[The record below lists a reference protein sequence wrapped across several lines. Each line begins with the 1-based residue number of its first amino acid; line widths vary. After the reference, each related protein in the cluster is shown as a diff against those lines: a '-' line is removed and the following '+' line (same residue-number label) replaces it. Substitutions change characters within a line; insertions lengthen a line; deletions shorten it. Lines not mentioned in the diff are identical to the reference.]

1 MSGCVCM
8 SLREYMCVCMCAC
21 ECVCESVCVQLCWQA
36 GAHQQGGP
44 SCETPAAARFF
55 QKQGAAV
62 WPPQG
67 SLLTLVVCTCEV
79 QTRVIWGLAGTTS
92 MTQMHSEAPVRWQD
106 QGGLTPPR
114 RLEADKQEL
123 PSAGA

>member
-1 MSGCVCM
+1 
-8 SLREYMCVCMCAC
+8 MCAA
-21 ECVCESVCVQLCWQA
+21 LLA
-36 GAHQQGGP
+36 GWRILAGRL

-55 QKQGAAV
+55 QKQGAAA
-62 WPPQG
+62 WLPRG
-67 SLLTLVVCTCEV
+67 FLLALVVCTCEV

-92 MTQMHSEAPVRWQD
+92 MTQMHSKAPVHWQD

-114 RLEADKQEL
+114 RLEADMQEL